1 MLQWGI
7 PQNILSGNVNIERIS
22 EYRVMWLL
30 VLFDL
35 PTETKRDIRAYTV
48 FRKNLIKDGFTM
60 FQFSIYI
67 RHCASIENAEVHI
80 KRVKSFLP
88 EYGKVG
94 IICITDKQF
103 GNIELFF
110 GKKPIAPNAPG
121 QQLELF

>member
-1 MLQWGI
+1 MI
-7 PQNILSGNVNIERIS
+7 AERFN
-22 EYRVMWLL
+22 EYRIMWLL

-35 PTETKRDIRAYTV
+35 PTETKKDKKAYAL

-67 RHCASIENAEVHI
+67 RHCASMENAEVHK

-88 EYGKVG
+88 EFGKVG

-103 GNIELFF
+103 GNIELFY
-110 GKKPIAPNAPG
+110 GTKPQQPNAPG

>member
-1 MLQWGI
+1 M
-7 PQNILSGNVNIERIS
+7 NRFS

-35 PTETKRDIRAYTV
+35 PTETKKDIREYTI
-48 FRKNLIKDGFTM
+48 FRKNLLRDGFTM
-60 FQFSIYI
+60 FQFSIYV
-67 RHCASIENAEVHI
+67 RHCASLENAEVHK

-88 EYGKVG
+88 RYGKVG

-103 GNIELFF
+103 GNIELFY
-110 GKKPIAPNAPG
+110 GNKPQIPNTPG

>member
-1 MLQWGI
+1 
-7 PQNILSGNVNIERIS
+7 
-22 EYRVMWLL
+22 MWLL

-35 PTETKRDIRAYTV
+35 PTETKKDKKAYAL

-67 RHCASIENAEVHI
+67 RHCASMENAEVHK

-88 EYGKVG
+88 EFGKVG

-103 GNIELFF
+103 GNIELFY
-110 GKKPIAPNAPG
+110 GTKPQRPNSPG

>member
-1 MLQWGI
+1 
-7 PQNILSGNVNIERIS
+7 
-22 EYRVMWLL
+22 MWLL

-35 PTETKRDIRAYTV
+35 PTETKKDKKAYAL

-67 RHCASIENAEVHI
+67 RHCASMENAEVHK

-88 EYGKVG
+88 EFGKVG

-103 GNIELFF
+103 GNIELFY
-110 GKKPIAPNAPG
+110 GSKPQQPNAPG